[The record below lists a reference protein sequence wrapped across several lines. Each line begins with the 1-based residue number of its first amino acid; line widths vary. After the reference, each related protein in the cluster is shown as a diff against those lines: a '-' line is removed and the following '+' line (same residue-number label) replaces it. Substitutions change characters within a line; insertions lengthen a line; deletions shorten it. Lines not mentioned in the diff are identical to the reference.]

1 MLAAH
6 TSGADDVISTET
18 LYERHNQGQRTR
30 TMWNVYVVSTQTLL
44 GGNQSSSTDGGA
56 LLSNHTTNVHEENV
70 SKEAA
75 V

>member
-6 TSGADDVISTET
+6 TSGDDHVISTET
-18 LYERHNQGQRTR
+18 LYERHNPGQMRTR
-30 TMWNVYVVSTQTLL
+30 MMWNVYVVSTQTLL
-44 GGNQSSSTDGGA
+44 GGTNPAPLMVERFSP
-56 LLSNHTTNVHEENV
+56 TTNVHEENV